1 MLDSP
6 MPFTKLELYTDSKL
20 EKLLELKLIGVV
32 TKDLTNK
39 MPNRTKVLI
48 G

>member
-20 EKLLELKLIGVV
+20 EKLLELKLLVISDKKIIV
-32 TKDLTNK
+32 KQN
-39 MPNRTKVLI
+39 
-48 G
+48 